1 MLLRLI
7 RSNGF
12 GLLNRTLVMVNLIPS
27 RFEYFS
33 RMGLSCKAFN
43 DSTRNF
49 EMVYL
54 VTNRSHERFKLIRFW
69 LHAAVPNS

>member
-1 MLLRLI
+1 
-7 RSNGF
+7 
-12 GLLNRTLVMVNLIPS
+12 MVNLIPS

-43 DSTRNF
+43 DSTRNY

-54 VTNRSHERFKLIRFW
+54 ATS
-69 LHAAVPNS
+69 